1 MKHLTTQN
9 RELSEVVTPQWLS
22 NQTIETILMN
32 PELVT
37 LRSITHRNTTDEE
50 KRLFGQYRVLMA
62 GEFAKSLNYIK
73 TGVSF
78 DKDMCIEFVDAV
90 VLEFPNWKPEDFM
103 LWCRMAREG
112 KFRDKFEQTVDYPM
126 LMSWL
131 HKYDEKKAQL
141 IEAER
146 VIEAPKEVIEPDREY
161 TQEEV
166 DKHIQDFYQMMENKQ
181 KERRDKIPHGVE
193 PEFMALQRRAYQAY
207 RKEAE
212 RVSMTETNSYMQHA
226 AKVQW
231 MQQNNEVEWCKKW
244 VEENG

>member
-1 MKHLTTQN
+1 
-9 RELSEVVTPQWLS
+9 
-22 NQTIETILMN
+22 
-32 PELVT
+32 
-37 LRSITHRNTTDEE
+37 
-50 KRLFGQYRVLMA
+50 
-62 GEFAKSLNYIK
+62 
-73 TGVSF
+73 
-78 DKDMCIEFVDAV
+78 
-90 VLEFPNWKPEDFM
+90 
-103 LWCRMAREG
+103 
-112 KFRDKFEQTVDYPM
+112 M

-212 RVSMTETNSYMQHA
+212 RVSMTEPNSYMQYA

-231 MQQNNEVEWCKKW
+231 MQENNEVEWCKKW